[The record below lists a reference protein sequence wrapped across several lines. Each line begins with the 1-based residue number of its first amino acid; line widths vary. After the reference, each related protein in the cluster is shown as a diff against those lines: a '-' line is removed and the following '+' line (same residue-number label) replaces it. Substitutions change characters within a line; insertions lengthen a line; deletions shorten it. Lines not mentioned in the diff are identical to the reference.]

1 MQNLNERDS
10 IAKHEDTS
18 WRHEALSRL
27 TEQGNKFILAIKPV
41 REDLESKHQAL
52 KDARRNQTVAHDKV
66 RFCDYKLDNVVRTV
80 HFQSKKYDQENPG
93 ENIRER
99 LFPGGNM
106 SPVITMPM
114 SEEPDA
120 VELMANTLEMLG
132 SEHPLNYLV
141 VELRNAAA
149 ASKEAIAAYHE
160 SIKAVSEA
168 RNMVEFAKNDLRR
181 RYARNYHEAAAE
193 YGKDFAEMLFPDIS
207 THYQADNAEAEEE
220 EEEEDA
226 A

>member
-1 MQNLNERDS
+1 MQNLNDHNS
-10 IAKHEDTS
+10 VVKHENTS

-27 TEQGNKFILAIKPV
+27 TEKGDKFILAIKPV
-41 REDLESKHQAL
+41 RENLKSKHQAL
-52 KDARRNQTVAHDKV
+52 KDARRNQTVAHNKV
-66 RFCDYKLDNVVRTV
+66 RFRDSMLDNVLRTV

-120 VELMANTLEMLG
+120 VELMASTLEMLG
-132 SEHPLNYLV
+132 SEHPLYYLV
-141 VELRNAAA
+141 EKLRNAAA

-181 RYARNYHEAAAE
+181 RYARSYHEAAAE
-193 YGKDFAEMLFPDIS
+193 YGKDFAEMLFPEIYSHHS
-207 THYQADNAEAEEE
+207 TVNAEEE
-220 EEEEDA
+220 QENEEDVA
-226 A
+226 